1 MDIFVQQIINGL
13 VLGSMYALV
22 ALGYTM
28 VYGIISL
35 INFAHGEVL
44 MVGAMVSWT
53 VATFLLDTASPMPGW
68 LIMLISAIAAIIVCA
83 ALNYSIEK
91 IAYRPLRNAP
101 RLAPL
106 ITAMGMSLLLQTLA
120 MIIWKPNPKPYPQLL
135 PVEVFFLWE
144 DGPVITLTQVLILV
158 ITAVVLTGL
167 LWLVNKTKLGR
178 AMRATAENPRVAG
191 LMGVRPDHIISAT
204 FIIGAA
210 LAAIAGIMW
219 AANYGTLQHSMG
231 FMPGL
236 KAFTAAVFGGIG
248 NLTGAMVGG
257 VLQRAVV
264 GRPHDAGDGRQRRA
278 DDEGR
283 ADDVVGAH
291 AHQAGDTRVLGGGAH
306 RAAELGLVDQ
316 PQQASQHHRGD
327 HQDQHLGQRDDR
339 AVLPQEEHLD
349 RQQLRVR
356 LRIRLPDD
364 HRQRLQQQAH
374 AHRGDQR
381 RQARRVAQRPV
392 GDLLDGVVQ
401 RRADDDRGD
410 RRDQHDQP
418 ARHG

>member
-158 ITAVVLTGL
+158 ITATVLAGL

-257 VLQRAVV
+257 VL
-264 GRPHDAGDGRQRRA
+264 
-278 DDEGR
+278 
-283 ADDVVGAH
+283 
-291 AHQAGDTRVLGGGAH
+291 
-306 RAAELGLVDQ
+306 LGLIE
-316 PQQASQHHRGD
+316 ALGAGYLGD
-327 HQDQHLGQRDDR
+327 LTGGLFGSHYVEIFAFLVLILVLTLRPSGLMGERVADR
-339 AVLPQEEHLD
+339 A
-349 RQQLRVR
+349 
-356 LRIRLPDD
+356 
-364 HRQRLQQQAH
+364 
-374 AHRGDQR
+374 
-381 RQARRVAQRPV
+381 
-392 GDLLDGVVQ
+392 
-401 RRADDDRGD
+401 
-410 RRDQHDQP
+410 
-418 ARHG
+418 